1 LNSSGLQNS
10 FFVTLCRASLSEALF
25 FLRRQDPASQPRL
38 LGMLITAA
46 LKNTP
51 VEHRP
56 ETGVELI
63 ELPLNADEER
73 WFEEYL
79 TKGEGQALAGARD
92 ALLARW
98 AISGKWQ
105 KVVNDAGTGSADAGG
120 WRHLTES
127 LGKGLDNRKGLENW
141 MAQ

>member
-1 LNSSGLQNS
+1 
-10 FFVTLCRASLSEALF
+10 
-25 FLRRQDPASQPRL
+25 
-38 LGMLITAA
+38 MLITAA

-51 VEHRP
+51 VEYRSQ
-56 ETGVELI
+56 TGVELV
-63 ELPLNADEER
+63 ELPFNDDEQR

-79 TKGEGQALAGARD
+79 TKGEGQSLAGARD

-98 AISGKWQ
+98 AVSGKWD
-105 KVVNDAGTGSADAGG
+105 KVVDDAADGSVDAGG
-120 WRHLTES
+120 WRRLTEG